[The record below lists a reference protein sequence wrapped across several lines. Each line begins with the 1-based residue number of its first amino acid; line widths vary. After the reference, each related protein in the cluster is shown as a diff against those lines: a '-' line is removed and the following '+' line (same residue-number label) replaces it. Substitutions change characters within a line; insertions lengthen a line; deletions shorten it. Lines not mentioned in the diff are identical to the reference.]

1 MEGVPLPEKEF
12 AGKTVLITG
21 GSRGIGRGT
30 AIKLAQ
36 HGADVAINYLSR
48 DEDAQEAK
56 RLVEQEGVRCAL
68 VKADISKPSDVEAM
82 VAETRRALGPI
93 SMLETRL
100 ALGPISM
107 LVANAGISILES
119 HEEISWETWRKTM
132 SINLDGT
139 FLTVMAVKD
148 EMLANQYGRIVCISS
163 LAALRPRPM
172 QIHYASSKA
181 ALHSM
186 VKCCADAFAP
196 HVRVNCIAPGLIRTE
211 MGALLGPEKTQQ
223 LIAATP
229 LARLGEPADIANVV
243 YFLLSDLSAFMTG
256 HTLTVSGG
264 RAMMP

>member
-1 MEGVPLPEKEF
+1 MPEKEF

-30 AIKLAQ
+30 AIKLAH

-82 VAETRRALGPI
+82 VAATRR
-93 SMLETRL
+93 

-132 SINLDGT
+132 SINLDGA

-163 LAALRPRPM
+163 LAAWRPRPM
-172 QIHYASSKA
+172 QIHYASSMA
-181 ALHSM
+181 ALHAM

-196 HVRVNCIAPGLIRTE
+196 DVRVNCIAPGLIRTE

-229 LARLGEPADIANVV
+229 LARLGEPEDIANVV